1 MSESAPELVATTELA
16 RRLGYSESGVR
27 KLERLGR
34 IPAGLTITGSRQR
47 VWRGTD
53 VPAMQE
59 TLQKRRVSTEAAAG
73 VAA

>member
-1 MSESAPELVATTELA
+1 MGESAHELVATTELA

-47 VWRGTD
+47 VWRGADIPQMKT
-53 VPAMQE
+53 A
-59 TLQKRRVSTEAAAG
+59 LQKRPTVTEAAAG